1 MEIAKILIMSISLII
16 LTLNEIEGVK
26 IMIPKVKQEW
36 ADEIVLVDGGS
47 TDGTIEEVKRLGLQ
61 IIHQKTKGHG
71 GAILD
76 GVKGT
81 SSDTIVIWSPDGNHE
96 VEEIPR
102 LIEKIKEGYDQV
114 IISRFG
120 KGSVNLDAGILE
132 TFGNKMFTAIV
143 NILFGGNLTDILNE
157 SRIITRKAFMELNFD
172 AFDMT
177 STQQMSIRGLKRK
190 QKITEIVGNEGKRIG
205 GTRKMRPF
213 YVGKLLSEQ
222 IIKEFIFWKR

>member
-1 MEIAKILIMSISLII
+1 MSVAIII
-16 LTLNEIEGVK
+16 LTLNEIEGVRSLLPSVQK
-26 IMIPKVKQEW
+26 EW
-36 ADEIVLVDGGS
+36 ADEIAIIDGGS
-47 TDGTIEEVKRLGLQ
+47 TDGTIEECKKMGFEVVV
-61 IIHQKTKGHG
+61 QKNKGHG
-71 GAILD
+71 GAILT
-76 GVKGT
+76 GVNHTK
-81 SSDTIVIWSPDGNHE
+81 SDFIVIWSPDGNHE

-143 NILFGGNLTDILNE
+143 NILFGGNLTDTLNE

-190 QKITEIVGNEGKRIG
+190 QKITEIVGNEGERIG